1 MPKKSVCMSYTR
13 RLVYP
18 PITSS
23 EPSGLTTGLSISNVE
38 TKLVMIKKKA
48 RGNLKPNSGA
58 KARRKGHNFERS
70 IRKKLLPLYPK
81 CITTRMGS
89 IHLDQLKIDLM
100 NCHPWAMQLKAV
112 EKGVYPEKILKE
124 MPQDRSEYNLLVHK
138 KKGYQPTVSMTWDD
152 FYEILEMLVTNK
164 IL

>member
-1 MPKKSVCMSYTR
+1 
-13 RLVYP
+13 
-18 PITSS
+18 
-23 EPSGLTTGLSISNVE
+23 
-38 TKLVMIKKKA
+38 MIEKRP
-48 RGNLKPNSGA
+48 RGNLNPNSGA

-70 IRKKLLPLYPK
+70 IRKKLLALYPN

-100 NCHPWAMQLKAV
+100 NCYPWAMQLKAV

-124 MPQDRSEYNLLVHK
+124 MPTDRGEYNLVVHK

-152 FYEILEMLVTNK
+152 WYKIMEMLVTNNITK
-164 IL
+164 DYRNE

>member
-1 MPKKSVCMSYTR
+1 
-13 RLVYP
+13 
-18 PITSS
+18 
-23 EPSGLTTGLSISNVE
+23 
-38 TKLVMIKKKA
+38 
-48 RGNLKPNSGA
+48 
-58 KARRKGHNFERS
+58 
-70 IRKKLLPLYPK
+70 
-81 CITTRMGS
+81 MGS

-100 NCHPWAMQLKAV
+100 NCHPWAMQLKAQ

-124 MPQDRSEYNLLVHK
+124 MPTDRGEYNVVVHK